1 MPRTG
6 LRIYL
11 SPPTLEGSELELL
24 SDALD
29 SGWIAPLG
37 PHVDRFEEEFA
48 EIVGARHALALSSGT
63 GALHLALLTQ
73 GVRPGDRVCV
83 SALTFCGSVNPILYC
98 GAEPVF
104 IDSELRSWNMDPGLL
119 RETLRRYC
127 EAGEPVKAVVLV
139 HLYGQAA
146 NVEPVRA
153 ACSDYGAALVEDA
166 AEALGTTY
174 GGRHVG
180 SEGAAGIFSFNGNK
194 LITTSGGGMLV
205 SPDPDV
211 VEQARKLAT
220 QAREEERHYE
230 HREVGFNYR
239 MSNLLAA
246 VGRAQLRDLGRR
258 LERRGEVFQ
267 AYSDALADRPGIS
280 FMAEAPWG
288 HHARW
293 LTTLLVDEDRAGVSP
308 SDLCEALAAR
318 GIEARPVWKPMH
330 LQPVYKGF
338 EAVGGAVAEALFAQG
353 LCLPSGTELTASD
366 ISEIVEVVDGTLRR
380 VGS

>member
-104 IDSELRSWNMDPGLL
+104 IDSEPRSWNMDPRLL
-119 RETLRRYC
+119 RETLRRYS

-146 NVEPVRA
+146 DVEPVRA
-153 ACSDYGAALVEDA
+153 ACSDYGAVLVEDA

-174 GGRHVG
+174 EGRHVG
-180 SEGAAGIFSFNGNK
+180 SAGAAGIFSFNGNK

-205 SPDPDV
+205 SPDPEV
-211 VEQARKLAT
+211 VKHARKLAT
-220 QAREEERHYE
+220 QAREEGRYYE

-246 VGRAQLRDLGRR
+246 VGRAQLRDLGPRLDRR
-258 LERRGEVFQ
+258 REVFQ

-293 LTTLLVDEDRAGVSP
+293 LTTLLVDEDRAGVTP
-308 SDLCEALAAR
+308 GDLCEALAAR

-330 LQPVYKGF
+330 LQPVYRDF
-338 EAVGGAVAEALFAQG
+338 EAVGGDVAEELFAQG
-353 LCLPSGTELTASD
+353 LCLPSGTELTPSD
-366 ISEIVEVVDGTLRR
+366 ISEIVDVVDGMLRR